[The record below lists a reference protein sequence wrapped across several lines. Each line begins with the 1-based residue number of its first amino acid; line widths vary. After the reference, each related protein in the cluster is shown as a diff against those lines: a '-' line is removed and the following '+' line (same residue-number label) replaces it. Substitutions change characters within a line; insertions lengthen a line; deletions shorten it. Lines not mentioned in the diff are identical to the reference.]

1 MKRIYVMPK
10 QPNQKANKTET
21 KKTKPAPQKLHISKA
36 VVTKTAAFFDVYV
49 KTTLDINAS
58 TADIIKSTAAL
69 GVAIDAYGLWLLPLM
84 EGRPNATW
92 TTWYEGTKDCPQ
104 KGYKHVFDNKDATAE
119 PALKKQWART
129 HAYIETLRVRHD
141 KSKVKDTVE
150 FRHCLMFIKRHCM
163 YWQGI
168 QQTKPATARADKKG
182 IPALFK
188 KAQAAGF
195 NKPRTGRSGT
205 STVTPGTHTWKIV
218 DQQIKNAMVSLEIM
232 RTKSLSTDTETS
244 QRNAAHC
251 GNVLFSLEGVKSMRA
266 QFTAK

>member
-1 MKRIYVMPK
+1 M
-10 QPNQKANKTET
+10 PNQKANKTKT
-21 KKTKPAPQKLHISKA
+21 KKAKPAPQPLSISKT

-49 KTTLDINAS
+49 KSNLDIDAS
-58 TADIIKSTAAL
+58 TADIVKSTAAL

-92 TTWYEGTKDCPQ
+92 NTWYEGTKDCPE
-104 KGYKHVFDNKDATAE
+104 KGYKHVFDSKHAE
-119 PALKKQWART
+119 TTEAALKKQWTRT
-129 HAYIETLRVRHD
+129 HAYIETLRVSHGE
-141 KSKVKDTVE
+141 SKIKDTME
-150 FRHCLMFIKRHCM
+150 FRHCLMFIKRHCK

-168 QQTKPATARADKKG
+168 QQTKPATARAEKEG

-188 KAQAAGF
+188 TAKAAGF

-205 STVTPGTHTWKIV
+205 STVTPGNHTWKIV

-232 RTKSLSTDTETS
+232 RTKALSTDTDIS